1 MVGMIH
7 VLLSASRRA
16 VLEMAAGLRKQR
28 REGDARSC
36 VFDTDARS
44 ATDHLFR
51 AAGGKD
57 ALAKKR
63 DAQNQYMWLTIYRGI
78 SCLYGVAAAKV
89 WTKRDE
95 IK

>member
-28 REGDARSC
+28 RKGDARSC

-57 ALAKKR
+57 ALARKKR
-63 DAQNQYMWLTIYRGI
+63 CTESVYVVDDI
-78 SCLYGVAAAKV
+78 SRYFLPLWRCSGESL
-89 WTKRDE
+89 DE
-95 IK
+95 TR